1 MPGSRTRCH
10 VARLT
15 RQPAC
20 QATIRVICSSNIRG
34 ATHRA
39 ATGRSVSRRQAGLLQ
54 MVRRTESFSVRDLI
68 GKLVGW
74 QPQPAA
80 AYVLGTKSHCIRVAQ
95 RGFRMRIEPI
105 TMAIESKT
113 GTAQRTFAVGS
124 VGDARHSSRNVEAL
138 RRELDEKIALE
149 RRGRPGAAAHHL
161 NF

>member
-15 RQPAC
+15 RRPAC
-20 QATIRVICSSNIRG
+20 QATIRVICSSNSRG
-34 ATHRA
+34 ATDRA
-39 ATGRSVSRRQAGLLQ
+39 ATGRSGSRRQVGRLQ
-54 MVRRTESFSVRDLI
+54 MVRRTRSFSVRDLI

-80 AYVLGTKSHCIRVAQ
+80 ACVSGAKSHCRRVAQ

-124 VGDARHSSRNVEAL
+124 LGGARHSSRNVDAL
-138 RRELDEKIALE
+138 RHELDEKIALE
-149 RRGRPGAAAHHL
+149 GR
-161 NF
+161 